1 MTKDLITRYV
11 ERRNVTVT
19 WVTIFPIKNSHQ
31 ITIRLNVE
39 ENNNADN
46 VTEDWFWPR
55 NVTCRPWESWNSY
68 KTKMDNRR
76 HSRQND
82 RAIGDEEDV
91 YTNGHTI
98 HRDSSYYHGNR
109 YSDNAQ
115 NSDNDW

>member
-1 MTKDLITRYV
+1 MGYH
-11 ERRNVTVT
+11 
-19 WVTIFPIKNSHQ
+19 FPIKNSHQ

-39 ENNNADN
+39 ENGNTDY

-82 RAIGDEEDV
+82 RILDDEGDA
-91 YTNGHTI
+91 YSKHHTSY
-98 HRDSSYYHGNR
+98 RDYHGSR
-109 YSDNAQ
+109 HSDNT
-115 NSDNDW
+115 NYSDNDW

>member
-1 MTKDLITRYV
+1 MTQDLITRYV

-19 WVTIFPIKNSHQ
+19 WVTIFPIKNSHI

-39 ENNNADN
+39 ENDNADY

-68 KTKMDNRR
+68 KTKMNNRR

-82 RAIGDEEDV
+82 RSLDDEEDA
-91 YTNGHTI
+91 YTRRH
-98 HRDSSYYHGNR
+98 SSYRANGYNR
-109 YSDNAQ
+109 SSHNT
-115 NSDNDW
+115 NHSDNDWCHI